1 MSPLGHITRNRG
13 EVRGVLLWLLYV
25 AFEENATLFDENFAE
40 GGIFF
45 LEAILTGTSVRCV
58 GYSHILRKKYQE
70 PQHNV
75 LLRWIRTISC
85 TFSLTLLY
93 YVHGDVLYP
102 SPCSKLVFVSSF
114 LPATAGWI

>member
-25 AFEENATLFDENFAE
+25 AFEKNATLFDENFAE
-40 GGIFF
+40 GGVFF

-58 GYSHILRKKYQE
+58 GYSHIQHKKYQS

-75 LLRWIRTISC
+75 YTRFSFAISC
-85 TFSLTLLY
+85 VFALTLLY
-93 YVHGDVLYP
+93 CEQGNVPHFPTANCL
-102 SPCSKLVFVSSF
+102 FVR
-114 LPATAGWI
+114 

>member
-75 LLRWIRTISC
+75 LLHEIS
-85 TFSLTLLY
+85 LY
-93 YVHGDVLYP
+93 
-102 SPCSKLVFVSSF
+102 LVFR
-114 LPATAGWI
+114 LCL

>member
-25 AFEENATLFDENFAE
+25 AFEKNATLFDENFAE

-45 LEAILTGTSVRCV
+45 LEAILTGASVRCV
-58 GYSHILRKKYQE
+58 GYSRILNKKHQV

-75 LLRWIRTISC
+75 FARIIISISC
-85 TFSLTLLY
+85 AFTSTLLY
-93 YVHGDVLYP
+93 CTHGDNCIVPHAPNFCL
-102 SPCSKLVFVSSF
+102 
-114 LPATAGWI
+114 